1 MIRKPSVLLCDEPT
15 GNLDRQSAASV
26 ADLLKEQ
33 HQNHGSTLVIVTH
46 SSELASRFPSK
57 YQLNNQ
63 QLLQTNWLDYL
74 KKIIKEVTNPC

>member
-1 MIRKPSVLLCDEPT
+1 MIRKPSLLLCDEPT

-33 HQNHGSTLVIVTH
+33 HQNYGSTLVIVTH
-46 SSELASRFPSK
+46 SSELASRFSSK

-63 QLLQTNWLDYL
+63 QLLQTN
-74 KKIIKEVTNPC
+74 